1 MKITIIKKAEVKKT
15 DISICPF
22 VIEGVPESKR

>member
-15 DISICPF
+15 GGHVCPW
-22 VIEGVPESKR
+22 VIEDMPSTKK